1 MSGDAAIAPREASQR
16 DDQQNRLVLPRGRHY
31 DLPGRGRTFARVV
44 EAPPGAPT
52 LLLLHGWTATAD
64 LNWYSSY
71 SALEGKFGLVALDHR
86 GHGRGIR
93 SRTPFRLTDCADD
106 AVALLDELGVENV
119 VAVGYSMG
127 GPIAQLIWR
136 RHPKRVLGLVLCATA
151 ASFST
156 TKQDHVRFAM
166 IGTLAQAAK
175 VIPRAL
181 RQLIGSQ
188 LLTGKS
194 GKDLRQWA
202 IGELRRHDP
211 LRLIQAGHRIGLFD
225 SRRWLRTIDV
235 PVSAVVTTNDEV
247 VPVSR
252 QREMLE
258 VIPGATGHEVD
269 GSHTVCAGQPEVFRE
284 ALLLAIG
291 DVIAKS
297 NWTEVEPTDTVK

>member
-1 MSGDAAIAPREASQR
+1 MSGDAAIAPREASQQ

-31 DLPGRGRTFARVV
+31 ELPGRGRTFARVV

-52 LLLLHGWTATAD
+52 ILLLHGWTATAD

-71 SALEGKFGLVALDHR
+71 SALEGSYGLVALDHR

-93 SRTPFRLTDCADD
+93 SQRPFRLTDCADD
-106 AVALLDELGVENV
+106 AVALLDELGIDRVI
-119 VAVGYSMG
+119 AVGYSMG

-136 RHPKRVLGLVLCATA
+136 RHPKRVMGLVMCATA

-156 TKQDHVRFAM
+156 TKQDHVRFAV

-211 LRLIQAGHRIGLFD
+211 LKLIQAGHRVGLFD

-235 PVSAVVTTNDEV
+235 PVSAVITTNDEV
-247 VPVSR
+247 VSVSR

-258 VIPGATGHEVD
+258 VIPGATSHEVK
-269 GSHTVCAGQPEVFRE
+269 GSHTVCVGQPQVFRK
-284 ALLLAIG
+284 ALLSAIT
-291 DVIAKS
+291 DVLSKS
-297 NWTEVEPTDTVK
+297 NWTETGTD

>member
-1 MSGDAAIAPREASQR
+1 MTGDAAIAPREASQKN
-16 DDQQNRLVLPRGRHY
+16 DHKNRLVLPRGRHY
-31 DLPGRGRTFARVV
+31 DLPGRGRTFARLVD
-44 EAPPGAPT
+44 APPGAPT
-52 LLLLHGWTATAD
+52 ILLLHGWTATAD

-71 SALEGKFGLVALDHR
+71 SALEGKYGLVALDHR

-93 SRTPFRLTDCADD
+93 SKTPFRLTDCADD
-106 AVALLDELGVENV
+106 AVALLDELGIEKVI
-119 VAVGYSMG
+119 AVGYSMG

-136 RHPKRVLGLVLCATA
+136 RHPGRVMGLVLCATA

-156 TKQDHVRFAM
+156 TKQDHVRFAA
-166 IGTLAQAAK
+166 IGTLAQAAR

-202 IGELRRHDP
+202 VGELRRHDP
-211 LRLIQAGHRIGLFD
+211 LKLIQAGHRIGLFD

-235 PVSAVVTTNDEV
+235 PVSAVVTTEDEV
-247 VPVSR
+247 VSVSR

-258 VIPGATGHEVD
+258 VIPGATSYEIV
-269 GSHTVCAGQPEVFRE
+269 GSHTVCVGQPEAFRKS
-284 ALLLAIG
+284 LLSAIS
-291 DVIAKS
+291 DVVGRS
-297 NWTEVEPTDTVK
+297 HWTPAAID